1 MRLSLRDRIEDLVLN
16 IMERNDITKKQAR
29 EILSEI
35 LSNSSVQEEIHKDAK
50 AWVRLKRGSGEWR

>member
-1 MRLSLRDRIEDLVLN
+1 MELSLRDRIEDLVLN

-35 LSNSSVQEEIHKDAK
+35 LSNSSVQEEIHEE
-50 AWVRLKRGSGEWR
+50 AWQRISVRRGAGEWK